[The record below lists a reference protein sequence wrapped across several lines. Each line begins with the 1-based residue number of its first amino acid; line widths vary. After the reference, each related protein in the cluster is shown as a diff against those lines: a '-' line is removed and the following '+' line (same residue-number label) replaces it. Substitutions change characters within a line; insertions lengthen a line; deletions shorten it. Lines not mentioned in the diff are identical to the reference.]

1 MKAAMPPI
9 AAEPG
14 ARRAYSVVFF
24 VALLSTAIALG
35 GALAHLLELPNKIDL
50 PRDQYFIVQ
59 RIYRGWALLGIVL
72 LVQLLSIIGVIA
84 RSKRQPPVRRAAVLA
99 LVALIAAQGL
109 FWIYTYPANVATD
122 NWTTQP
128 ENWQSLRRQWEY
140 SHALGAVC
148 QLLAM
153 SALAV
158 GALARRR

>member
-1 MKAAMPPI
+1 MTTAMPPI

-14 ARRAYSVVFF
+14 ASRAYSVVFF

-50 PRDQYFIVQ
+50 PREQYFIVQ
-59 RIYRGWALLGIVL
+59 QIYRGWALLGIVL
-72 LVQLLSIIGVIA
+72 LVQLLSIIGVIVL
-84 RSKRQPPVRRAAVLA
+84 SKGQPRVRHAAVLA
-99 LVALIAAQGL
+99 LVALIVAQAL
-109 FWIYTYPANVATD
+109 FWIYTYPANVETD

-128 ENWQSLRRQWEY
+128 QSWERLRRQWEY
-140 SHALGAVC
+140 SHALGAVF